1 MGRNVDF
8 VFFKCGFKKMLA
20 IKQDWYKYCV
30 IREYILYMQILYKFV
45 RVKHDYQKQKDRND
59 MERRL
64 I

>member
-1 MGRNVDF
+1 
-8 VFFKCGFKKMLA
+8 MLA